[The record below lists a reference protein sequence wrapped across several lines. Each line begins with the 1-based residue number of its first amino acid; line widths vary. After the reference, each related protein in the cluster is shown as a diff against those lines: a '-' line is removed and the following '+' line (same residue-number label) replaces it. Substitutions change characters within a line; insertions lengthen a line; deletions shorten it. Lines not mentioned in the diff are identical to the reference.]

1 MSQEI
6 RLATRPVGVPDAS
19 NLKMAEVT
27 REPLED
33 QQLPVRNRFM
43 SVDPYVRVRMDDRKL
58 CVLPHEIGQVLD
70 GGAVAE
76 VMESRSAENVG
87 KMVVQLAS

>member
-19 NLKMAEVT
+19 NPKMAEVT

-43 SVDPYVRVRMDDRKL
+43 SVDPYVRGRMDDWKL
-58 CVLPHEIGQVLD
+58 CVLPLEIGQVLD

>member
-1 MSQEI
+1 
-6 RLATRPVGVPDAS
+6 
-19 NLKMAEVT
+19 
-27 REPLED
+27 
-33 QQLPVRNRFM
+33 
-43 SVDPYVRVRMDDRKL
+43 MDDWKL
-58 CVLPHEIGQVLD
+58 CVLPLEIGQVLD

>member
-1 MSQEI
+1 
-6 RLATRPVGVPDAS
+6 
-19 NLKMAEVT
+19 
-27 REPLED
+27 
-33 QQLPVRNRFM
+33 
-43 SVDPYVRVRMDDRKL
+43 MDDRKL